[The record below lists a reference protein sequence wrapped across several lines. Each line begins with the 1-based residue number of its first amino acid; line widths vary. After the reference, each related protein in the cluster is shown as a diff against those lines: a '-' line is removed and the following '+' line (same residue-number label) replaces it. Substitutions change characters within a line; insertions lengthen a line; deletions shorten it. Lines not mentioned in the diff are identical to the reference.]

1 MNGCTKVL
9 ATHVQR
15 QGVVYLRQSSPKQ
28 VLQNRE
34 SAVNQRALRER
45 LLELGWP
52 KNQIVVIDADQGLS
66 GKHASGREG
75 FQKLA
80 ADVGLGK
87 VGIVMGYEVSRL
99 SRNNADWHRLLELC
113 ALFDTLVADTDGIY
127 HPRDFN
133 DRLLLGLKGT
143 LSEAELH
150 SLRLRLVAGRLSK
163 AKRGELRQHLP
174 TGLVRTP
181 EGAVCFEPDT
191 SVQARIGLVFR
202 KFQELGTVRKVL
214 YYFVR
219 NDLKLPRR
227 QTSGLYAGDVL
238 WREPSDSVFYSILK
252 NPAYAGAFAYGRR
265 IVEPTRQIPGR
276 PATGRLRRRRSQWIA
291 LVKDVYPAYIT
302 WDEFELIERTI
313 EENRQKM
320 QDQFARKR
328 AIRQGRAML
337 TGLVH
342 CGHCGHAMGVAYKQR
357 RFQYKCDSVRQKY
370 GKPSCQYLTGHPIDE
385 AVIKAFFCVLR
396 PAEIDALEKF
406 SAKEAEHHGERVDH
420 LKQEV
425 ARYEYEA
432 KRAERRYNCVDPENR
447 LIAAT
452 LEKNWEHALA
462 DLEQARV
469 KLGEALSEQPKACV
483 IPAELRDAF
492 SDVGKRLPDLWPR
505 VSLEGRKVLLRTLI
519 NNVHLARGADGMVQI
534 RIVWRGGSVTEEH
547 VRVPVHS
554 LRYSETEQKVAQRI
568 RELSEEGL
576 SDQQIIQRLNKEG
589 FVPCRG
595 GTFTKQVLAKTKKRY
610 RIVSNYEKVRRGN
623 LPGVYTVRE
632 MAARISIHPSWIYR
646 QIGVDS
652 IAIEKES
659 RFGCYLFPRKRD
671 SVTRMNQLKK
681 GELRHVSFQKV
692 HCSG

>member
-1 MNGCTKVL
+1 M
-9 ATHVQR
+9 
-15 QGVVYLRQSSPKQ
+15 
-28 VLQNRE
+28 
-34 SAVNQRALRER
+34 
-45 LLELGWP
+45 
-52 KNQIVVIDADQGLS
+52 VIDEDQGLS

-113 ALFDTLVADTDGIY
+113 ALFDTLVGDTDGIY

-150 SLRLRLVAGRLSK
+150 SLRLRLDAGRLSK
-163 AKRGELRQHLP
+163 AKRGELVQHLP
-174 TGLVRTP
+174 TGLIRTP
-181 EGAVCFEPDT
+181 EGAVLFDPDA
-191 SVQARIGLVFR
+191 SVRARLGLVFR
-202 KFQELGTVRKVL
+202 KFVELGSVRKVL
-214 YYFVR
+214 QYFVR
-219 NDLKLPRR
+219 NNLKLPRR
-227 QTSGLYAGDVL
+227 QMSGIFAGDL
-238 WREPSDSVFYSILK
+238 FWKDPSESTFYAVLK
-252 NPAYAGAFAYGRR
+252 NPAYAGAFAYGKR

-276 PATGRLRRRRSQWIA
+276 PATGRLRRPRSQWIA

-302 WDEFELIERTI
+302 WDEFELIQRTI

-320 QDQFARKR
+320 QDQFARQR
-328 AIRQGRAML
+328 VIRQGTAML

-357 RFQYKCDSVRQKY
+357 RFQYKCDSARQKY
-370 GKPSCQYLTGHPIDE
+370 GRPSCQFLTGNPIDE
-385 AVIKAFFCVLR
+385 AVIHAFFRVLR
-396 PAEIDALEKF
+396 PAEIDALEKV
-406 SAKEAEHHGERVDH
+406 SAKEAEHHSERVDH
-420 LKQEV
+420 LKHEV
-425 ARYEYEA
+425 ARYAYEA
-432 KRAERRYNCVDPENR
+432 QRAERRYNCVDPENR

-452 LEKNWEHALA
+452 LERNWEHALA
-462 DLEQARV
+462 DLEQAKA

-483 IPAELRDAF
+483 IPADLRDAF

-505 VSLEGRKVLLRTLI
+505 ISLEGKKVLLRTLV
-519 NNVHLARGADGMVQI
+519 NDVHLARGADGIVQI

-554 LRYSETEQKVAQRI
+554 LRYSETEQKVAKRV

-576 SDQQIIQRLNKEG
+576 RDRQIIERLNKEG
-589 FVPCRG
+589 YVPCRG

-610 RIVSNYEKVRRGN
+610 HIVSNCEKVRRGN
-623 LPGVYTVRE
+623 LPGAYTVRE
-632 MAARISIHPSWIYR
+632 MAARINIHPSWIYR
-646 QIGVDS
+646 EIGAGS
-652 IAIEKES
+652 ITIEKDS
-659 RFGCYLFPRKRD
+659 RFGCYLFPRQRD
-671 SVTRMNQLKK
+671 SVTKMNRLKK

-692 HCSG
+692 HCTG